1 MKSPERIIYVPLGD
15 KNRPDLEQAAFDE
28 AWELNHEVIEKE
40 YSKGRTVI
48 GRIESLQRLSFI
60 NPIYYLKKGIT
71 SLGGC
76 LVKIEE
82 VKIPRRT

>member
-1 MKSPERIIYVPLGD
+1 MRNPERIIFVPLGD

-40 YSKGRTVI
+40 YSKGRIVI
-48 GRIESLQRLSFI
+48 GGIESLQRLSFI

-71 SLGGC
+71 SLGGY
-76 LVKIEE
+76 LIKVEE
-82 VKIPRRT
+82 IKIPRKT